1 MSYFNNCEHCGAAL
15 DPGEKCDCIGSA
27 LNVTDEEVQNIMD
40 PRLENPMR
48 PKYEFAGETVKVK
61 SGVGKSSFG
70 VDMSGADFEIED
82 WAVNIWGKSWLD
94 MQGNPTALE
103 YAFRTAVYGDNNNVP
118 QFSDD
123 VLGGKIG
130 GYSHLFHVNELE
142 LEDL

>member
-1 MSYFNNCEHCGAAL
+1 MSYFNQCEHCGAAL

-70 VDMSGADFEIED
+70 TDMSGADFEIED
-82 WAVNIWGKSWLD
+82 WAVNLWGKSWMD
-94 MQGNPTALE
+94 MTGNPTALE
-103 YAFRTAVYGDNNNVP
+103 YAFRIGVNCKHNNVP
-118 QFSDD
+118 PFSND
-123 VLGGKIG
+123 VLYGKIG
-130 GYSHLFHVNELE
+130 GFAHLFHVNELE